1 MTVIEIKGRS
11 VGAGSTDALLGTV
24 GIVVFPGNA
33 ELEFG
38 NIVDEAGVGEGEE
51 ATPGNQSVMRSI
63 LS

>member
-1 MTVIEIKGRS
+1 MIEIKGRS

-24 GIVVFPGNA
+24 GIVVLPGNA

-51 ATPGNQSVMRSI
+51 ASELLM
-63 LS
+63 